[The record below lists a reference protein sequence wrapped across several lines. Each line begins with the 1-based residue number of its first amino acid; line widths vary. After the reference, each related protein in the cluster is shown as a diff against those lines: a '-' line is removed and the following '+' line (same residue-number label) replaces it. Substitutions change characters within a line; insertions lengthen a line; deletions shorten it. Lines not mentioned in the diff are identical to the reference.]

1 MEVKNGMIID
11 GVLHEL
17 VNTNSEAYCDD
28 CSLYGICYQ
37 SILICYTLGGDIF
50 VNRGKVTV
58 TPYREIPKNI
68 GEIIKID
75 REE

>member
-1 MEVKNGMIID
+1 MKIQNGIIID

-37 SILICYTLGGDIF
+37 SMLICHILGGDIF
-50 VNRGKVTV
+50 VNCGKVTD
-58 TPYREIPKNI
+58 
-68 GEIIKID
+68 IKM
-75 REE
+75 EKESNHG